1 VVEVQEVGLGPKVAG
16 RVGQVLAKEGEV
28 VEPGQVLVML
38 DAPELAA
45 QVRQARARVHGAAA
59 DLDKAHNGPRAP
71 EKAGARADAEA
82 ARARW
87 KKLVASAREEDV
99 RQARGDLAC
108 AAADLTQ
115 AKQNYDRVAHLRSH
129 QAISVADLEVACADL
144 DRARGKLTS
153 AQGKLDQL
161 LHGSRPEDIDEAK
174 AQMESAEAK
183 YQLLLDGTRS
193 EEIATLEARLAE
205 EQAKL
210 EAMEAQ
216 LAEHQVRA
224 PERAVVNVVGV
235 RKGDLVTAQQAVVRV
250 LRAEDMWVKVFVPE
264 TELGKVRLNQDVTVT
279 IDAYPNRP
287 FAGRV
292 TTIATTSEFTPRNVQ
307 TFEERGHQ
315 VFAVK
320 VVVPDAQGVF
330 KAGLAAA
337 VTIPLQE
344 AP

>member
-1 VVEVQEVGLGPKVAG
+1 MTRQTLVLASLAVAVATAGALGFTWHFAAPPRQLQLGGVVEVQEGGLGPKVAG
-16 RVGQVLAKEGEV
+16 RGGQVLGKEVGV
-28 VEPGQVLVML
+28 VEPGQVLVLL
-38 DAPELAA
+38 DAQELTA
-45 QVRQARARVHGAAA
+45 QVCQARARVRGAAA

-87 KKLVASAREEDV
+87 KKLVAGAREEDV

-210 EAMEAQ
+210 EAME
-216 LAEHQVRA
+216 
-224 PERAVVNVVGV
+224 
-235 RKGDLVTAQQAVVRV
+235 
-250 LRAEDMWVKVFVPE
+250 
-264 TELGKVRLNQDVTVT
+264 
-279 IDAYPNRP
+279 
-287 FAGRV
+287 
-292 TTIATTSEFTPRNVQ
+292 
-307 TFEERGHQ
+307 
-315 VFAVK
+315 
-320 VVVPDAQGVF
+320 
-330 KAGLAAA
+330 
-337 VTIPLQE
+337 
-344 AP
+344 